1 LDLPVEER
9 AFVAVARVGHLATVS
24 EGGEPH
30 VVPVCFALDGDVVYI
45 ALDEKPKRVVPQR
58 LRRVR
63 NIRASP
69 RVMLLVDYYDE
80 DWSKLGFVQLSG
92 RAALLEGG
100 REHENALAL
109 LRAKYE
115 QYGGMELESR
125 PLIRIALMASAS
137 WGRLDAEGP

>member
-1 LDLPVEER
+1 VL
-9 AFVAVARVGHLATVS
+9 
-24 EGGEPH
+24 EG
-30 VVPVCFALDGDVVYI
+30 DRVYI
-45 ALDEKPKRVVPQR
+45 ALDEKPKRVAPRR

-63 NIRASP
+63 NILASP

-100 REHENALAL
+100 REQETALAL
-109 LRAKYE
+109 LRAKYS
-115 QYGGMELESR
+115 QYEPMDLEAR
-125 PLIRIALMASAS
+125 PVIRIAVMASAS